1 MKRKPS
7 KKSFVPKRR
16 SSHKDLFD
24 AYGMRGKRKWT
35 A

>member
-1 MKRKPS
+1 MKRKS
-7 KKSFVPKRR
+7 YGKTAIPKRQ
-16 SSHKDLFD
+16 SKHKDLFD